1 MSRSV
6 VILRRIEPDR
16 NMERFYRL
24 DVQLDLFGEWC
35 LVREWGR
42 IGRSGRTCTNAFPD
56 AQQAEAALQRLSAAK
71 VRRGYRDMIVADGDE
86 QNSNSER
93 DVHV

>member
-1 MSRSV
+1 
-6 VILRRIEPDR
+6 
-16 NMERFYRL
+16 MERFYRL

-42 IGRSGRTCTNAFPD
+42 IGRTGRTCTNAFPN
-56 AQQAEAALQRLSAAK
+56 AQEAEAALKRLSAAK
-71 VRRGYRDMIVADGDE
+71 VRRGYRNMMVADGDE
-86 QNSNSER
+86 LNSNSER